1 MPIPVRLVWLI
12 LAYPNTETPSQIV
25 FAAAAHSTATTEAD
39 TTLTDA
45 TRTGQSPVVIR
56 DLLFGALGGSLNIHA
71 PYPRLGKFSYQ
82 RVSEGSM

>member
-1 MPIPVRLVWLI
+1 M
-12 LAYPNTETPSQIV
+12 

-56 DLLFGALGGSLNIHA
+56 DLLFGALGVASIYMLRTLAWVSLVTRGFLKGACEALIEVVLQITNNV
-71 PYPRLGKFSYQ
+71 LT
-82 RVSEGSM
+82 

>member
-1 MPIPVRLVWLI
+1 M
-12 LAYPNTETPSQIV
+12 

-45 TRTGQSPVVIR
+45 TRTVQPVVIR
-56 DLLFGALGGSLNIHA
+56 DLLFGALGASLNVHA